1 MCVVSHAD
9 QVFGVEDVRIELS
22 LEVLG
27 PNRVHVMNKNL
38 TVDIVTRDP
47 EVACVVSEDNLLPC
61 LTPFGRV
68 VEGLVQIP
76 FETEGLISWILAE
89 T

>member
-9 QVFGVEDVRIELS
+9 QVFGVEYVRIELS

-38 TVDIVTRDP
+38 TVDVVTWDP
-47 EVACVVSEDNLLPC
+47 EVACVVSKDNLLSC

-76 FETEGLISWILAE
+76 FETEGLIPWILIE

>member
-1 MCVVSHAD
+1 M
-9 QVFGVEDVRIELS
+9 
-22 LEVLG
+22 
-27 PNRVHVMNKNL
+27 MNKNL
-38 TVDIVTRDP
+38 TVDVVTRDP

-76 FETEGLISWILAE
+76 FETEGLISRILIE